1 MATKKAIDTTI
12 TAVVPEKAV
21 EVPAAKVAIFIPK
34 DNGSEDGSVV
44 DQNEYVTINGKTTKI
59 PRGEH
64 VEVTIPV
71 FQQLRNRY
79 PEL

>member
-1 MATKKAIDTTI
+1 MATKKNVDATI
-12 TAVVPEKAV
+12 TSAVPEKKI
-21 EVPAAKVAIFIPK
+21 EVPATKVAIFIPK
-34 DNGSEDGSVV
+34 DNASENGSIV